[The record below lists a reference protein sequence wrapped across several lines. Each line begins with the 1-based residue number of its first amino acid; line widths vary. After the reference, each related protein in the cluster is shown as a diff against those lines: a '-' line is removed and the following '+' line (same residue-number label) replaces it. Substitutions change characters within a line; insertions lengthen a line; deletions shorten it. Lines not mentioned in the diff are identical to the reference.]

1 VTETIARQAVFAP
14 LQVEGAVERIVR
26 RIGEAVGSGV
36 LAEGERLPPEAE
48 LAAMLEVAPMTLR
61 QALAVLRDAGVLETR
76 RGRGGGSFVASAT
89 VGTPAGARVPA
100 AGELR
105 ELTDWRRAVSGEA
118 AALAAERATDDALE
132 RIADAAGAVE
142 SGADAFAAYRLAD
155 SRFHLTIAEAAG
167 SSRLVTAET
176 AIQAELGEIL
186 AAVPGP
192 EAARRASSEGH
203 APLLAALAA
212 RDPAAARAALER
224 HVEATHDWV
233 VGLRLGRLS

>member
-118 AALAAERATDDALE
+118 AALAAERATDDALG

-142 SGADAFAAYRLAD
+142 SDADAFAAYRLAD
-155 SRFHLTIAEAAG
+155 SRFHLAIAEAAG